1 VSRLWALFRNQYPS
15 SLKGGMVI
23 MGRPVGPTR
32 PPLPTASA
40 ERQAHIRAELERL
53 GILDTEPHGW

>member
-1 VSRLWALFRNQYPS
+1 MTRLWHLFRDQYPS

-40 ERQAHIRAELERL
+40 ERQAAIRRQLEEMN
-53 GILDTEPHGW
+53 ILDTEPHGW